1 MAWRESSCSSDMI
14 FCIMSCEKKENR
26 FMKVGDIE
34 CIYFYDCFSSAD
46 IASYALTLVFD
57 IRCDYARLN

>member
-1 MAWRESSCSSDMI
+1 
-14 FCIMSCEKKENR
+14 
-26 FMKVGDIE
+26 MKVGDIE

-46 IASYALTLVFD
+46 IASCALTLVFD